1 MDFGRLQV
9 EFGIRNG
16 NDEYRIIYL
25 RGLLSMVF
33 LPNINNIQYP
43 MGRKW
48 LTLAVTSARCRLP
61 SIQEYSSTQFFTPL
75 HNSTICSFH
84 PLFQSMYFFPLCI
97 PIMHLSFLLLHND
110 CTFLL
115 SFFPLLGIF
124 LEKSSL
130 RLN

>member
-48 LTLAVTSARCRLP
+48 LTLAVTSAGVGYLPHRNIPQHNSSHHCIIQPSVP
-61 SIQEYSSTQFFTPL
+61 SILFFSPC
-75 HNSTICSFH
+75 ISF
-84 PLFQSMYFFPLCI
+84 LCVSLLCI
-97 PIMHLSFLLLHND
+97 YHFCCFIMIAHSFYLFFLSWVYF
-110 CTFLL
+110 
-115 SFFPLLGIF
+115 
-124 LEKSSL
+124 
-130 RLN
+130 